1 VCLLIALFQVVPSA
15 PLIVAANR
23 DERYDRPAVAITT
36 LREAQPRVLGGRDE
50 VAGGTWLA
58 VNESGL
64 VAGLTNVPSP
74 QGRDTTKR
82 SRGELPVALAAHQD
96 AAAAV
101 AWICAT
107 VDPADYNSCWLLVG
121 DRESLFYVGLTGGPR
136 PAARRL
142 PPGSYVLE
150 NAPLEPVSA
159 KAIHVAGLLAAAGIG
174 QEAAG
179 RGGAAKVAG
188 AAGVAGVGGAPG
200 AAGAPG
206 VDEIREGLATV
217 LRDHSPVSASTVS
230 ASTVSASTVSAST
243 VSASTVSASTG
254 PGSTGPG
261 STVSASTGP
270 GSTGPG
276 RLSAA
281 CVHGNGYGTR
291 SAMIVTVGLTGRP
304 EVLVADGP
312 SCQAPLADVSAL
324 WEG

>member
-1 VCLLIALFQVVPSA
+1 MCLLIALFQVVPSA

-58 VNESGL
+58 VNEFGV

-74 QGRDTTKR
+74 RGRDTTKR

-107 VDPADYNSCWLLVG
+107 VDPSDYNPCWLLVG
-121 DRESLFYVGLTGGPR
+121 DRESLFYVDLTGGRR
-136 PAARRL
+136 PVARQL
-142 PPGSYVLE
+142 PAGSYVLE
-150 NAPLEPVSA
+150 NAPLLPRSA
-159 KAIHVAGLLAAAGIG
+159 KAAHVAGLMAAAGVG
-174 QEAAG
+174 QEAV
-179 RGGAAKVAG
+179 GA
-188 AAGVAGVGGAPG
+188 G

-206 VDEIREGLATV
+206 VSEVRERLAAV
-217 LRDHSPVSASTVS
+217 LRHHSP
-230 ASTVSASTVSAST
+230 
-243 VSASTVSASTG
+243 G
-254 PGSTGPG
+254 PGSTAPGSTAPG
-261 STVSASTGP
+261 STVP
-270 GSTGPG
+270 GSTAPAW
-276 RLSAA
+276 LSAA

-291 SAMIVTVGLTGRP
+291 SAMIVTVGATGP
-304 EVLVADGP
+304 PQVQVADGP
-312 SCQAPLADVSAL
+312 SCQAPLVDAGGL

>member
-1 VCLLIALFQVVPSA
+1 MCLLIALFQVVPSA

-58 VNESGL
+58 VNEFGV

-74 QGRDTTKR
+74 RGRDTTKR

-107 VDPADYNSCWLLVG
+107 VDPSDYNPCWLLVG
-121 DRESLFYVGLTGGPR
+121 DRESLFYVDLTGGRR
-136 PAARRL
+136 PVARQL
-142 PPGSYVLE
+142 PAGSYVLE
-150 NAPLEPVSA
+150 NAPLLPRSA
-159 KAIHVAGLLAAAGIG
+159 KAVHVAGLMAAAGVG
-174 QEAAG
+174 QEA
-179 RGGAAKVAG
+179 
-188 AAGVAGVGGAPG
+188 VGGAG

-206 VDEIREGLATV
+206 VSEVRERLAAV
-217 LRDHSPVSASTVS
+217 LRHHSP
-230 ASTVSASTVSAST
+230 
-243 VSASTVSASTG
+243 G
-254 PGSTGPG
+254 PGSTAPG
-261 STVSASTGP
+261 STAP
-270 GSTGPG
+270 GSTAPG
-276 RLSAA
+276 STAPAWLSAA

-291 SAMIVTVGLTGRP
+291 SAMIVTVGATGP
-304 EVLVADGP
+304 PQVQVADGP
-312 SCQAPLADVSAL
+312 SCQAPLVDAGGL

>member
-1 VCLLIALFQVVPSA
+1 MCLLIALFQVVPSA

-58 VNESGL
+58 VNEFGV

-74 QGRDTTKR
+74 RGRDTTKR

-107 VDPADYNSCWLLVG
+107 VDPSDYNPCWLLVG
-121 DRESLFYVGLTGGPR
+121 DRESLFYVDLTGGRR
-136 PAARRL
+136 PVARQL
-142 PPGSYVLE
+142 PAGSYVLE
-150 NAPLEPVSA
+150 NAPLLPRSA
-159 KAIHVAGLLAAAGIG
+159 KAVHVAGLMAAAGVG
-174 QEAAG
+174 QEA
-179 RGGAAKVAG
+179 
-188 AAGVAGVGGAPG
+188 VGGAG

-206 VDEIREGLATV
+206 VSEVRERLAAV
-217 LRDHSPVSASTVS
+217 LRHHSP
-230 ASTVSASTVSAST
+230 
-243 VSASTVSASTG
+243 G
-254 PGSTGPG
+254 PGSTAPG
-261 STVSASTGP
+261 STVP
-270 GSTGPG
+270 GSTAPAW
-276 RLSAA
+276 LSAA

-291 SAMIVTVGLTGRP
+291 SAMIVTVGATGP
-304 EVLVADGP
+304 PQVQVADGP
-312 SCQAPLADVSAL
+312 SCQAPLVDAGAL